1 MGWRPAAER
10 FHEEQ
15 LAVRLEL
22 GAQAA
27 ADVCAVDKDRQ
38 ARAELAVL
46 DQPPAQA
53 RVTRFQAIHD
63 VPHRGAFY
71 LNPGD
76 TVRRHPHGGGD
87 VNGGHRR
94 LRLRGQRRLHARRR
108 HG

>member
-1 MGWRPAAER
+1 MGWRPAAESL
-10 FHEEQ
+10 HEEQ
-15 LAVRLEL
+15 LAVGLEL

-27 ADVCAVDKDRQ
+27 ADVRAIDEDRQ

-53 RVTRFQAIHD
+53 RVTCFQAVHD
-63 VPHRGAFY
+63 FPNRGALN

-87 VNGGHRR
+87 VNGGHRG
-94 LRLRGQRRLHARRR
+94 LRLRGQRRLQARR
-108 HG
+108 